1 MVQKSDVSGNSSYNG
16 GRDVHCEEESASES
30 LNTLV
35 IQELY
40 IFKMIVIKISSW
52 NEIGRGEIQFFKV

>member
-1 MVQKSDVSGNSSYNG
+1 MLQWSVKSDVSGNLVMKE
-16 GRDVHCEEESASES
+16 GRMFVVREESASES

-40 IFKMIVIKISSW
+40 IFKMIVIKILL
-52 NEIGRGEIQFFKV
+52 GMR